1 MGDHEPEEVRVAAVT
16 AGRRPGR
23 YTEYRNLLFG
33 AQRYPKIIL
42 AAVIA
47 VGVITVIIDTR
58 FASWL
63 NVTNILRAAA
73 PVGVAAVGQT
83 IVLIGG
89 NFDLSIGSTA
99 GLTGLITAVLLHNGL
114 GAPETIVLV
123 LLIGMGLGL
132 VNAVVVGII
141 RINPIIGTL
150 GTGSVFYGA
159 AVLATKGV
167 PQVYPREGLT
177 FLVTKRLGIHPSVF
191 VYIGAL
197 VLFGVFL
204 HLTVWG
210 VRTYL
215 LGANV
220 EAARTSGVPTRQTVM
235 LTYAISGLLAAV
247 GGILL
252 TVELGSGQPSGGQTW
267 LLSTLAGPII
277 GGVAVTGGAGTLF
290 GAFLGMVLISEINSA
305 LVFAGYTS
313 FARELALGI
322 AILLAMIVQAD
333 SIRSLLR
340 TAGRRARRRTGEEP
354 GE

>member
-1 MGDHEPEEVRVAAVT
+1 MGAPESGSLDPGGAMGTWRA
-16 AGRRPGR
+16 GR
-23 YTEYRNLLFG
+23 YTEYRNLIFG

-42 AAVIA
+42 VAVIA
-47 VGVITVIIDTR
+47 VGVITVIIESR
-58 FASWL
+58 FATWL
-63 NVTNILRAAA
+63 NITNILRSAA

-89 NFDLSIGSTA
+89 NFDLSIGSIA
-99 GLTGLITAVLLHNGL
+99 GLTGLITAVLLHHGL
-114 GAPETIVLV
+114 GVPETILLV
-123 LLIGMGLGL
+123 LLIGVGLGL
-132 VNAVVVGII
+132 VNSLVVGII

-167 PQVYPREGLT
+167 PQVYPRDDLT

-191 VYIGAL
+191 VYIGVL
-197 VLFGVFL
+197 LLFGVFL

-220 EAARTSGVPTRQTVM
+220 EAARTSGVPTTQTVM
-235 LTYAISGLLAAV
+235 LTYVISGLLAAV

-290 GAFLGMVLISEINSA
+290 GAFLGMVLISEINSS

-340 TAGRRARRRTGEEP
+340 TAGPRGRQRVAEGSEE
-354 GE
+354 

>member
-1 MGDHEPEEVRVAAVT
+1 MDASDVPEAVPVAAT
-16 AGRRPGR
+16 GDRRQGGC
-23 YTEYRNLLFG
+23 TEYRNLLFG
-33 AQRYPKIIL
+33 AQRFPKIIL
-42 AAVIA
+42 VAVIT
-47 VGVITVIIDTR
+47 VGVITVIIEPR
-58 FASWL
+58 FATWL
-63 NVTNILRAAA
+63 NITNILRAAA

-89 NFDLSIGSTA
+89 NFDLSIGSIA
-99 GLTGLITAVLLHNGL
+99 GLTGLITAVLLHHGL
-114 GAPETIVLV
+114 GAAEAIVLV
-123 LLIGMGLGL
+123 LLIGVGLGL
-132 VNAVVVGII
+132 VNAVIVGIV

-167 PQVYPREGLT
+167 PQVYPRDGLL

-191 VYIGAL
+191 VYIGVL

-215 LGANV
+215 LGASV
-220 EAARTSGVPTRQTVM
+220 EAARTSGVPTTQTVM
-235 LTYAISGLLAAV
+235 LTYVISGLLAAV

-277 GGVAVTGGAGTLF
+277 GGVSVTGGAGTLF
-290 GAFLGMVLISEINSA
+290 GAFLGMVLISEINSS

-340 TAGRRARRRTGEEP
+340 TARRRARRSMDEEST
-354 GE
+354 E